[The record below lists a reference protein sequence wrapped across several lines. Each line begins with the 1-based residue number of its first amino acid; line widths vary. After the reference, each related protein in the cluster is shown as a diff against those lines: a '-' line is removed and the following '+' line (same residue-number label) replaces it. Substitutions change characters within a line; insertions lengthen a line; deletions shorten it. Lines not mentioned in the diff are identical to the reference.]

1 MSGTTLV
8 DCIRQ
13 TKAIGGTIRVN
24 DSGKLVVDFG
34 TASAPKALV
43 ELLRGHREELL
54 RIYGPATPATT
65 VDNSK
70 PTTGIPYRW
79 WKPGDRLAATT
90 LGFDTET
97 EAVGDIN
104 DPGSRP
110 PRLVVATATD
120 GVAGFYIAPD
130 DLAAFLEAHTHA
142 TLVVHNVQFDA
153 WVCERALADRK
164 AGSFWPVIDQGRM
177 VCTMTQERLLSLAT
191 TGTAQVF
198 NSLDAL
204 AQKYLGQ
211 TVAKDV
217 VDSAGDP
224 VRTSFGKYIG
234 RPATDI
240 ERVALDYAAGD
251 TDVVLEIWRA
261 QLREVEQLK
270 NAAKDAYGF
279 PGEDALADAWKTYG
293 PLTLNTQ
300 VKASILA
307 KAMGMNGVCFDLNR
321 REEAM
326 RSLMASQADATTRLR
341 ELGIP
346 VPVEPEIEALTGM
359 PQWEVDELPKRVPA
373 VQTSMARYL
382 AEVEPQLL
390 ADGILPE
397 PFHRTETGRISMS
410 KQHRARWVALGL
422 SAVVN
427 AWADWEHA
435 RKFRRTYAEKMT
447 SPQLHPKWNPLLNS
461 GRFSA
466 TGTVALQTL
475 PKCGGTPKDRLS
487 IRQLVVPPAGNVFVA
502 VDFSQ
507 IEVVALAA
515 VMESQTGYGSGLADV
530 IRGGLDVHGSIA
542 HCLYP
547 ERYGPITAG
556 ERKAV
561 KPITFGLPGGM
572 GPRTIQQVAKLNY
585 GLELELHQVEAI
597 VAAYKRLAP
606 ELGQHLSSR
615 VCPGLQTAKFLGLQ
629 SRGEGWQM
637 LNVLG
642 GTASTY
648 HGIPLTEDE
657 ASPFWAMADRFKP
670 ILPGNKKA
678 RAALERAVD
687 NREPSPTLTAA
698 IRNTMTEELS
708 CTMTGRLR
716 ARCNFRSARN
726 NTFQGLAADGAI
738 LAMWKLF
745 RTGFR
750 LAMFV
755 HDEIVATCPNDG
767 RAHTRADVMSQ
778 IMRDEMAKVLGGRLP
793 VGVDAF
799 VSSSFSQR
807 DKLEPGQIAP
817 SLTAT
822 EINHQPQPPGLTKA
836 TTTTVQGPAK
846 RKTATHD
853 IPGGGMARKVNPK
866 AITWDDEL
874 GDIPF

>member
-8 DCIRQ
+8 DVIRQ
-13 TKAIGGTIRVN
+13 TRAIGGTIRVN
-24 DSGKLVVDFG
+24 DTGKLVVDFG
-34 TASAPKALV
+34 TASAPRALV

-70 PTTGIPYRW
+70 PAAGIPYRW
-79 WKPGDRLAATT
+79 WKPGDRMAATT

-104 DPGSRP
+104 NPGSQP
-110 PRLVVATATD
+110 PRLVIATATD
-120 GVAGFYIAPD
+120 GNTGFYVAPD
-130 DLAAFLEAHTHA
+130 DLAAFLDAHAHA
-142 TLVVHNVQFDA
+142 TFVVHNVQFDA
-153 WVCERALADRK
+153 MVCERALADRN

-177 VCTMTQERLLSLAT
+177 VCTMTLERLLSLAT

-198 NSLDAL
+198 NSLDDL

-234 RPATDI
+234 RLPADI
-240 ERVALDYAAGD
+240 EQVALDYAAGD
-251 TDVVLEIWRA
+251 TDVVLQIWRE
-261 QLREVEQLK
+261 QLRRVEALK
-270 NAAKDAYGF
+270 AEARNAYGF
-279 PGEDALADAWKTYG
+279 PGDDALSAAWDTYG
-293 PLTLNTQ
+293 PLTLHTQ
-300 VKASILA
+300 VKATILA
-307 KAMGMNGVCFDLNR
+307 KVMGMTGVCFDLTR

-326 RSLMASQADATTRLR
+326 RSLMAAQADATTRLR

-346 VPVEPEIEALTGM
+346 VPVEPEIEALTGK
-359 PQWEVDELPKRVPA
+359 PEWEIDDLPKRVPA

-382 AEVEPQLL
+382 AESEPKLL

-410 KQHRARWVALGL
+410 KQHRARWVALGI
-422 SAVVN
+422 SEVVN

-447 SPQLHPKWNPLLNS
+447 EPRLHPKWNPLLNS

-466 TGTVALQTL
+466 TGTIALQTL
-475 PKCGGTPKDRLS
+475 PKCGGTPRDRLS
-487 IRQLVVPPAGNVFVA
+487 IRQLVIPPEGSVFVA

-515 VMESQTGYGSGLADV
+515 VMETQTGYGSGLADV

-547 ERYGPITAG
+547 ERSGPITAG

-585 GLELELHQVEAI
+585 GLDLELHQVEAI

-606 ELGQHLSSR
+606 ELEQHLASR
-615 VCPGLQTAKFLGLQ
+615 VCPGMQTANFLGMRT
-629 SRGEGWQM
+629 RGEGWQM

-642 GTASTY
+642 GTASTF
-648 HGIPLTEDE
+648 HGIPLTEE
-657 ASPFWAMADRFKP
+657 EESPFWAMADRFKP
-670 ILPGNKKA
+670 ILPGNKKT
-678 RAALERAVD
+678 RAALERAID

-745 RTGFR
+745 RHGFS

-767 RAHTRADVMSQ
+767 RAHMRADVMSE
-778 IMRDEMAKVLGGRLP
+778 IMRTEMARVLGGKLP
-793 VGVDAF
+793 VGVEAF
-799 VSSSFSQR
+799 VSASFSQR
-807 DKLEPGQIAP
+807 DKLAPGEVAP
-817 SLTAT
+817 SASPTTA
-822 EINHQPQPPGLTKA
+822 QQPPPSQPTKA
-836 TTTTVQGPAK
+836 TTTVVQGPAK
-846 RKTATHD
+846 RKSAEDNTQGSGLSWKT
-853 IPGGGMARKVNPK
+853 NPN
-866 AITWDDEL
+866 AISWDDEL